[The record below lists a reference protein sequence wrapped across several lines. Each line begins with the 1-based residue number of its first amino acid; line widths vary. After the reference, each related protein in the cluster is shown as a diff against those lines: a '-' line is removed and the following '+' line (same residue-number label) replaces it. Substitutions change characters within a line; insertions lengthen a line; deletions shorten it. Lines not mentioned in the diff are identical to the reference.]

1 MSKRIVDKTRILAAV
16 KIAMSALLFLFALAG
31 PSAWA
36 QTDQGAVTGVI
47 QDESGAVIPGAK
59 VSLIATDTSFTLD
72 RTANESGVFVFSP
85 VKIGNYKVI
94 ASAPGFQTTV
104 RENLH
109 LDIQQHLNVM
119 ISLHSGEVTQ
129 QVTVSTESPLLESQ
143 TSQVGQVISS
153 ETINNTPLNGRNW
166 VYIAQLTAGVAPPF
180 GNTRGSG
187 TGDFV
192 ANGQRAEQND
202 FLLDGVDNN
211 TNLVDFLN
219 GSSFVMRPPPDALA
233 EFNLQTSNYSAEF
246 GHSAGA
252 VMSASIKSGTNQIH
266 GSLWEYLRNTSL
278 DAQPWN
284 ALSVAPYHQN
294 QFGATLG
301 LPIWK
306 NRLFYFGDVEA
317 NRISIS
323 NPDVITVPTALMRQ
337 GNFSELL
344 NTSLTGQ
351 SQPIQLYA
359 PTSGGTQLLSYQ
371 GANNVLSPGQISAVA
386 QRILNMYPSPNTNG
400 ALITNNYNVNLANSD
415 NIVQFDHRVDWN
427 ISQKDQVYARYSY
440 MHEIKT
446 NGLPLG
452 PILDGSGFGG
462 QNDTTL
468 AQNFM
473 LSETHSFTQTL
484 TNEFRFG
491 YNWLRAQYFQPNA
504 DNTTLAASLGLGN
517 VPTAPNG
524 LGGLP
529 LGYFNN
535 DVNTLQQ
542 WGSVGTQDEAQ
553 NTYQIL
559 DNATKTTGN
568 HSLKA
573 GVSFQAIRV
582 FDRYASN
589 PLGQYYYNPVYTGNP
604 SLSFTGYGVADFLAD
619 QMNTASINTSPSF
632 NDAQW
637 YNSAYF
643 QDDWKIAHNLTLNL
657 GLRYDHFRPYKEN
670 AGLQANFI
678 ANPDTLGI
686 ATGSGVYQLPSR
698 SRSVVLGAPFLAV
711 LAKDNIALQYV
722 DNERLTTA
730 QNLNFA
736 PRVGL
741 AYQFTPK
748 TVVRSGF
755 GLFYGG
761 LQSQGNT
768 NLGYN
773 FPFANGINLNA
784 PNCSVGNC
792 PSLESEGVT
801 LGTGLGT
808 QLANGIQNFVSN
820 PSLQGIDPN
829 IKTPYTM
836 NYNLSVERQISS
848 DMAATVSYV
857 GNVSRHLAMG
867 YQPNTVRGLYTSG
880 ANTQQ
885 YQPFPDIGGVTV
897 IHYGG
902 ISNYNSLQAKLEKRM
917 SRGLTFLATYT
928 WSHALDDT
936 NDAGG
941 LETSVS
947 YRNMALIPYTEEY
960 TNSPYDIRHRFT
972 MNGNYELP
980 FGKGRAFLN
989 KSHWEDEI
997 VGGWSSSLTFAAQ
1010 TGTPFTVS
1018 SNINTA
1024 AGGSARAIKIRD
1036 PFAPGGSADVSNS
1049 GVTCATKT
1057 KTKANWYNPC
1067 AFANPLPGNSIAP
1080 VGTPV
1085 GAPGYKF
1092 SSPVTSE
1099 PSAIALLGGRSLT
1112 VYGPGYYAV
1121 NMSIFKNF
1129 TTFRKQYLQFRADGF
1144 NLLNHPT
1151 LANPSIT
1158 NNNSNGGQ
1166 ITGPKTFQNNTP
1178 DARFLQLSL
1187 KYAF

>member
-1 MSKRIVDKTRILAAV
+1 MFRDLVDRSKKLLSRGPWLAVCICLYA
-16 KIAMSALLFLFALAG
+16 FAAS
-31 PSAWA
+31 SAWA
-36 QTDQGAVTGVI
+36 QTDQGAITGVV

-59 VSLIATDTSFTLD
+59 VTLTATDTSFVLD
-72 RTANESGVFVFSP
+72 RTANESGAFVFSP
-85 VKIGNYKVI
+85 VKIGNYKLT
-94 ASAPGFQTTV
+94 ASAPNFQTTV

-109 LDIQQHLNVM
+109 LDIQQHLNVPLV
-119 ISLHSGEVTQ
+119 LHAGEVTQ

-143 TSQVGQVISS
+143 TSEVGQVISS
-153 ETINNTPLNGRNW
+153 ETVNNTPLNGRNW

-192 ANGQRAEQND
+192 ANGQRAEQNN
-202 FLLDGVDNN
+202 FILDGVDNN

-252 VMSASIKSGTNQIH
+252 VMVASIKSGTNQIH
-266 GSLWEYLRNTSL
+266 GSLWEYVRNTRL

-306 NRLFYFGDVEA
+306 DHLFYFGDIEA
-317 NRISIS
+317 NRISIA
-323 NPDVITVPTALMRQ
+323 NPTVITVPTALMRQ

-359 PTSGGTQLLSYQ
+359 PNSGGTQKLSYL
-371 GANNVLSPGQISAVA
+371 GANNVFSPAQISAVA
-386 QRILNMYPSPNTNG
+386 QKILNMYPTPNTNG

-415 NIVQFDHRVDWN
+415 NVVQWDQRLDWN
-427 ISQKDQVYARYSY
+427 ISQKDQTYARYSY
-440 MHEIKT
+440 MHEIRT

-462 QNDTTL
+462 QNDVTL
-468 AQNFM
+468 AENFM

-491 YNWLRAQYFQPNA
+491 YNWIHSQYFQPNA
-504 DNTTLAASLGLGN
+504 NNTTLAASLGLGN

-529 LGYFNN
+529 LGYFNG
-535 DVNTLQQ
+535 TIQQ
-542 WGSVGTQDEAQ
+542 WGSVGTQNEAQ

-559 DNATKTTGN
+559 DNVSKTIGN

-589 PLGQYYYNPVYTGNP
+589 PLGQYYYNPVYTGAP
-604 SLSFTGYGVADFLAD
+604 GVSFTGYGVADFLAD
-619 QMNTASINTSPSF
+619 QMNGSSINTSPSF
-632 NDAQW
+632 NDVQW
-637 YNSAYF
+637 YDSAYF

-657 GLRYDHFRPYKEN
+657 GLRYDHFQPYKEN
-670 AGLQANFI
+670 AGFQANFV
-678 ANPDTLGI
+678 ANPNTLGI
-686 ATGSGVYQLPSR
+686 ATGTAAYQLPSR
-698 SRSVVLGAPFLAV
+698 SRNVSLGAPFLAV

-722 DNERLTTA
+722 DNERLATA

-736 PRVGL
+736 PRIGL
-741 AYQFTPK
+741 AYQPTPK

-773 FPFANGINLNA
+773 FPFANGINLKA
-784 PNCSVGNC
+784 PNCTVGNC
-792 PSLESEGVT
+792 PSLASEGVT
-801 LGTGLGT
+801 LETGLGS

-836 NYNLSVERQISS
+836 NYNLSFERQVTN
-848 DMAATVSYV
+848 DMVATVSYV
-857 GNVSRHLAMG
+857 GNVSRHLALS
-867 YQPNTVRGLYTSG
+867 YLPNTVRGLYAPGT
-880 ANTQQ
+880 NTQQ
-885 YQPFPDIGGVTV
+885 FQPYPDIGTVTV

-928 WSHALDDT
+928 WAHALDDT
-936 NDAGG
+936 SDAGG
-941 LETSVS
+941 LESAVTD
-947 YRNMALIPYTEEY
+947 RNMAIIPYTDEY
-960 TNSPYDIRHRFT
+960 TNSPFDVRHRVT
-972 MNGNYELP
+972 VNGNYLLP
-980 FGKGRAFLN
+980 FGRGRAFLN
-989 KSHWEDEI
+989 KSRWEDEVI
-997 VGGWSSSLTFAAQ
+997 GGWSSSLTFAAQ

-1018 SNINTA
+1018 PSNSTA
-1024 AGGSARAIKIRD
+1024 AGGTANAVKIGD
-1036 PFAPGGSADVSNS
+1036 PFASGGTAPPNNP
-1049 GVTCATKT
+1049 GVTCATQT
-1057 KTKANWYNPC
+1057 KTKEHWYNPC
-1067 AFANPLPGNSIAP
+1067 AFDNPLPGSYI
-1080 VGTPV
+1080 GTRF
-1085 GAPGYKF
+1085 A
-1092 SSPVTSE
+1092 SPVTDE
-1099 PSAIALLGGRSLT
+1099 PTAIAFLGGKQYT
-1112 VYGPGYYAV
+1112 IYGPGYYAV
-1121 NMSIFKNF
+1121 NMSLFKNF
-1129 TTFRKQYLQFRADGF
+1129 TTFREQYLQFRADAF

-1151 LANPSIT
+1151 LANPST
-1158 NNNSNGGQ
+1158 SSTNSNGGQ
-1166 ITGPKTFQNNTP
+1166 ITGPKFFQQNTP